1 MRNFKVL
8 DSISLTNLEVI
19 ENIHDGSQAGTLFEQ
34 LDFCNTAFGK
44 RLLKYWL
51 VNPLCDSDA
60 INDRLDA
67 IEDLNNIAH
76 VLFNVTDLLK
86 QLPDLERLISK
97 IHQLGNVKSNHPES
111 RAIMYENETYSK
123 KKVEDLIS
131 ILNGFG
137 SATKILGHLK
147 EHVPS
152 FK

>member
-1 MRNFKVL
+1 M
-8 DSISLTNLEVI
+8 DSTSLANLEII
-19 ENIHDGSQAGTLFEQ
+19 ENIHDGTQAGTLYEQ

-51 VNPLCDSDA
+51 VNPLCDVDA

-67 IEDLNNIAH
+67 IDDLMKIDHMHAS
-76 VLFNVTDLLK
+76 VGEMLK

-131 ILNGFG
+131 ILNGFT
-137 SATKILGHLK
+137 SATKILHQ
-147 EHVPS
+147 
-152 FK
+152 FKDQSSTFK